1 MLGESPPLP
10 SRTFFGRDE
19 LIENVVN
26 LAKFTPIALIGAG
39 GIGKTGS
46 GSGLVMTVD
55 SFAVIN
61 SLRRP
66 YISNGSLI
74 PSAQVFGTPRI

>member
-19 LIENVVN
+19 LIEKVVGN

-55 SFAVIN
+55 LFTVIN

-74 PSAQVFGTPRI
+74 SSA